1 MIYIVILF
9 ILFIIILFYFINKNI
24 VIENYFQNTEQEQQE
39 EQEKPDLTIYSNNVC
54 GQVGKEC
61 SVINNKTNT
70 CCNGLY
76 CVRKKGNFHNRNCSK
91 TPDNARDKSFKD
103 GMTKFGDYMNR
114 LKDKIFI
121 EDCPLDEEGNEIN
134 NNYKL
139 RNMCAN
145 GFYKIPIPCMHKK
158 KSNKN
163 DDSFKF
169 PETTLFSS
177 VGDRECV
184 K

>member
-1 MIYIVILF
+1 MIYIL

-24 VIENYFQNTEQEQQE
+24 IIEKYFEDVKE
-39 EQEKPDLTIYSNNVC
+39 EQEEEQSQEIQEEPVIYSNNVC
-54 GQVGKEC
+54 GRVGKVC

-76 CVRKKGNFHNRNCSK
+76 CVRPKGNFHNKICSK

-103 GMTKFGDYMNR
+103 GMTKFGRYINS
-114 LKDKIFI
+114 LKNKLFI

-134 NNYKL
+134 NNYKIK
-139 RNMCAN
+139 NMCNN
-145 GFYKIPIPCMHKK
+145 GFYRIPIPCKHKK
-158 KSNKN
+158 NNNNKKS
-163 DDSFKF
+163 FEF
-169 PETTLFSS
+169 PETTLFSG
-177 VGDRECV
+177 VGDKECV